1 VILTMMTRDT
11 LSVRFNRVA
20 ARLFV
25 AMFCLGLFA
34 TAEAFAQR
42 GVGPPRPEKAD
53 EPPVFLYYGVL
64 LLLGILTIAVS
75 LIPSKR
81 GHLD

>member
-1 VILTMMTRDT
+1 MTT
-11 LSVRFNRVA
+11 HAMTTNTTHRFAV
-20 ARLFV
+20 RLFA

-34 TAEAFAQR
+34 AAEAFAQQ
-42 GVGPPRPEKAD
+42 GTGPPRPQRPD
-53 EPPVFLYYGVL
+53 EPPTFIYYATFGVL
-64 LLLGILTIAVS
+64 ALLTIGVS

>member
-1 VILTMMTRDT
+1 MTTNAMTSTALHRYA
-11 LSVRFNRVA
+11 R
-20 ARLFV
+20 RLFA

-34 TAEAFAQR
+34 AAEAFAQS
-42 GVGPPRPEKAD
+42 GTGPPRPQKAD
-53 EPPVFLYYGVL
+53 EPPTFIYYGTFAVL
-64 LLLGILTIAVS
+64 ALLTIGVS

>member
-1 VILTMMTRDT
+1 MTT
-11 LSVRFNRVA
+11 SEPVSVRFNRLA
-20 ARLFV
+20 ARLFA

-34 TAEAFAQR
+34 AAEAFAQR
-42 GVGPPRPEKAD
+42 GVGPPRPEKPD

-64 LLLGILTIAVS
+64 VVLALLTIGVS